1 MFVYEKKLQ
10 YPVRIANPNPKLA
23 AFIISQYGGPDGE
36 LGASLRYLS
45 QRYTMP
51 YPELK
56 ALLTDIGVEEL
67 GHLEMVG
74 TIVHQLT
81 RSMTEQ
87 EVKDAGYEAYF
98 VDHTAG
104 VYPTAASGFP
114 WNAASM
120 AVKGDLIADLTEDCG
135 ISRMAFYY
143 HFKDIYDLVEWA
155 CVEDGKKALRDKKTY
170 DTWQE
175 GFAQI
180 FEAVLENKP
189 FIMNVYHS
197 VNHEKIESFLYKLTY
212 QLIADVVEEKCSRD
226 HLPETDKQFIADFYK
241 YGFVGIMLD
250 WIDRGMKEDYQ
261 KIVDLLA
268 VTLHG
273 NIANS
278 IRNFE
283 QVKEKI

>member
-1 MFVYEKKLQ
+1 MNTTK
-10 YPVRIANPNPKLA
+10 IAL
-23 AFIISQYGGPDGE
+23 E
-36 LGASLRYLS
+36 ASLK
-45 QRYTMP
+45 
-51 YPELK
+51 ELLK
-56 ALLTDIGVEEL
+56 KKPFDKIT
-67 GHLEMVG
+67 
-74 TIVHQLT
+74 
-81 RSMTEQ
+81 
-87 EVKDAGYEAYF
+87 
-98 VDHTAG
+98 
-104 VYPTAASGFP
+104 
-114 WNAASM
+114 
-120 AVKGDLIADLTEDCG
+120 IADLTEDCG

-155 CVEDGKKALRDKKTY
+155 CVEERQKALRIRKLTIP
-170 DTWQE
+170 
-175 GFAQI
+175 GRRVCQI

-189 FIMNVYHS
+189 FIMNVYYS
-197 VNHEKIESFLYKLTY
+197 VRREKIESFLYKLTY

-283 QVKEKI
+283 QVKEKM

>member
-1 MFVYEKKLQ
+1 MFPLIVLVVPLIYGYNKKKRKTEEQLLSNMTK
-10 YPVRIANPNPKLA
+10 RAL
-23 AFIISQYGGPDGE
+23 E
-36 LGASLRYLS
+36 ESLKRLL
-45 QRYTMP
+45 
-51 YPELK
+51 LK
-56 ALLTDIGVEEL
+56 KPLTKI
-67 GHLEMVG
+67 
-74 TIVHQLT
+74 TI
-81 RSMTEQ
+81 
-87 EVKDAGYEAYF
+87 
-98 VDHTAG
+98 
-104 VYPTAASGFP
+104 
-114 WNAASM
+114 N
-120 AVKGDLIADLTEDCG
+120 DLTTDCG
-135 ISRMAFYY
+135 ISRMTFYY
-143 HFKDIYDLVEWA
+143 HFKDIYDLVEWS
-155 CVEDGKKALRDKKTY
+155 CVEDGTKALQGKKTSESW
-170 DTWQE
+170 TE
-175 GFAQI
+175 GLTQI

-197 VNHEKIESFLYKLTY
+197 VRREKIESFLYKLTY

-283 QVKEKI
+283 QENEKI

>member
-1 MFVYEKKLQ
+1 MIWWSE
-10 YPVRIANPNPKLA
+10 
-23 AFIISQYGGPDGE
+23 SWTEG
-36 LGASLRYLS
+36 
-45 QRYTMP
+45 
-51 YPELK
+51 
-56 ALLTDIGVEEL
+56 LT
-67 GHLEMVG
+67 
-74 TIVHQLT
+74 
-81 RSMTEQ
+81 
-87 EVKDAGYEAYF
+87 
-98 VDHTAG
+98 
-104 VYPTAASGFP
+104 
-114 WNAASM
+114 
-120 AVKGDLIADLTEDCG
+120 
-135 ISRMAFYY
+135 
-143 HFKDIYDLVEWA
+143 
-155 CVEDGKKALRDKKTY
+155 
-170 DTWQE
+170 
-175 GFAQI
+175 QI

-278 IRNFE
+278 IRNFAIKKIWAIE
-283 QVKEKI
+283 RILWGVSQTPIGFFTKKVK

>member
-1 MFVYEKKLQ
+1 MANTTKQALEQSLKKLMQ
-10 YPVRIANPNPKLA
+10 V
-23 AFIISQYGGPDGE
+23 
-36 LGASLRYLS
+36 
-45 QRYTMP
+45 
-51 YPELK
+51 K
-56 ALLTDIGVEEL
+56 ALDKITIRDI
-67 GHLEMVG
+67 
-74 TIVHQLT
+74 TT
-81 RSMTEQ
+81 
-87 EVKDAGYEAYF
+87 
-98 VDHTAG
+98 
-104 VYPTAASGFP
+104 
-114 WNAASM
+114 
-120 AVKGDLIADLTEDCG
+120 DCG

-143 HFKDIYDLVEWA
+143 HFKDIYDLIEWV
-155 CVEDGKKALRDKKTY
+155 CIEDAGRALQGEKTY

-175 GFAQI
+175 GLLQI

-197 VNHEKIESFLYKLTY
+197 VRREKIESFLYKLTY

-283 QVKEKI
+283 QEKEKI

>member
-1 MFVYEKKLQ
+1 MSNTTK
-10 YPVRIANPNPKLA
+10 IAL
-23 AFIISQYGGPDGE
+23 E
-36 LGASLRYLS
+36 ASLK
-45 QRYTMP
+45 
-51 YPELK
+51 ELLK
-56 ALLTDIGVEEL
+56 RKPFDKIT
-67 GHLEMVG
+67 
-74 TIVHQLT
+74 
-81 RSMTEQ
+81 
-87 EVKDAGYEAYF
+87 
-98 VDHTAG
+98 
-104 VYPTAASGFP
+104 
-114 WNAASM
+114 
-120 AVKGDLIADLTEDCG
+120 IADLTEDCG

-175 GFAQI
+175 GFTQI
-180 FEAVLENKP
+180 FEAVLENKT

-197 VNHEKIESFLYKLTY
+197 VNREKIESFLYKLTY
-212 QLIADVVEEKCSRD
+212 QLIVDVVEEKCARD
-226 HLPETDKQFIADFYK
+226 HLPAEDKQFIADFYK

-283 QVKEKI
+283 QENEKM

>member
-1 MFVYEKKLQ
+1 
-10 YPVRIANPNPKLA
+10 
-23 AFIISQYGGPDGE
+23 
-36 LGASLRYLS
+36 
-45 QRYTMP
+45 
-51 YPELK
+51 
-56 ALLTDIGVEEL
+56 
-67 GHLEMVG
+67 
-74 TIVHQLT
+74 
-81 RSMTEQ
+81 
-87 EVKDAGYEAYF
+87 
-98 VDHTAG
+98 
-104 VYPTAASGFP
+104 
-114 WNAASM
+114 
-120 AVKGDLIADLTEDCG
+120 
-135 ISRMAFYY
+135 MAFYY

-197 VNHEKIESFLYKLTY
+197 VQREKIESFLYKLTY

-283 QVKEKI
+283 QENEKI

>member
-1 MFVYEKKLQ
+1 MPNTTKAALEESLKRLLLKKPLDK
-10 YPVRIANPNPKLA
+10 IT
-23 AFIISQYGGPDGE
+23 I
-36 LGASLRYLS
+36 
-45 QRYTMP
+45 
-51 YPELK
+51 
-56 ALLTDIGVEEL
+56 TDI
-67 GHLEMVG
+67 
-74 TIVHQLT
+74 TT
-81 RSMTEQ
+81 
-87 EVKDAGYEAYF
+87 
-98 VDHTAG
+98 
-104 VYPTAASGFP
+104 
-114 WNAASM
+114 
-120 AVKGDLIADLTEDCG
+120 DCG

-143 HFKDIYDLVEWA
+143 HFKDIYDLVEWS
-155 CVEDGKKALRDKKTY
+155 CVEDGTKALQGKKTSESW
-170 DTWQE
+170 TE
-175 GFAQI
+175 GLTQI

-197 VNHEKIESFLYKLTY
+197 VNHRKNREFSIQTD
-212 QLIADVVEEKCSRD
+212 IPADCGCCRGKCSRD

-283 QVKEKI
+283 QVKGKKFNLR

>member
-1 MFVYEKKLQ
+1 MNTTK
-10 YPVRIANPNPKLA
+10 IAL
-23 AFIISQYGGPDGE
+23 E
-36 LGASLRYLS
+36 ASLK
-45 QRYTMP
+45 
-51 YPELK
+51 ELLK
-56 ALLTDIGVEEL
+56 KKPFDKIT
-67 GHLEMVG
+67 
-74 TIVHQLT
+74 
-81 RSMTEQ
+81 
-87 EVKDAGYEAYF
+87 
-98 VDHTAG
+98 
-104 VYPTAASGFP
+104 
-114 WNAASM
+114 
-120 AVKGDLIADLTEDCG
+120 IADLTEDC
-135 ISRMAFYY
+135 
-143 HFKDIYDLVEWA
+143 E
-155 CVEDGKKALRDKKTY
+155 
-170 DTWQE
+170 
-175 GFAQI
+175 I

-197 VNHEKIESFLYKLTY
+197 VNREKIESFLYKLTY

-283 QVKEKI
+283 QVKEKNLICDKEDFEQLKEYYGAFRRHP

>member
-1 MFVYEKKLQ
+1 MADSNITK
-10 YPVRIANPNPKLA
+10 RALA
-23 AFIISQYGGPDGE
+23 GALRE
-36 LGASLRYLS
+36 LMMDVPFDKIRVAHICERCD
-45 QRYTMP
+45 MN
-51 YPELK
+51 LK
-56 ALLTDIGVEEL
+56 
-67 GHLEMVG
+67 
-74 TIVHQLT
+74 
-81 RSMTEQ
+81 S
-87 EVKDAGYEAYF
+87 
-98 VDHTAG
+98 
-104 VYPTAASGFP
+104 
-114 WNAASM
+114 
-120 AVKGDLIADLTEDCG
+120 
-135 ISRMAFYY
+135 FYY

-197 VNHEKIESFLYKLTY
+197 VRREKIESFLYKLTY

-283 QVKEKI
+283 QVKEKM